1 MQVKELMIPL
11 TDCAKIPEDR
21 NLFDAIMMLEASR
34 QRLDKLDYRPRLVL
48 VDDRELRIVG
58 SLRHFDVMNGLI
70 SRERSGAG
78 KAPMGELIQSCRKA
92 LGEIFHAA
100 RVHQNKNIMYTYSQ
114 EEYVSEEASLEE
126 GICKLVGTSR
136 FAPMTRHLEVIKNCP
151 ERNEEV
157 TRAFPKLKRP
167 LLLRRSVLKNG
178 AIPPGSSR
186 TTGLVMDLLDAYAF
200 FVGPSAHPGGSH
212 CVDCHMVDHRAHSDS
227 HERLTW
233 SGLVCAFR
241 HC

>member
-48 VDDRELRIVG
+48 VYDRELRIVG

-92 LGEIFHAA
+92 LGEIFHTA
-100 RVHQNKNIMYTYSQ
+100 RVIKIKDIMYTYSQ

-126 GICKLVGTSR
+126 GICKLVAGR
-136 FAPMTRHLEVIKNCP
+136 FPNLIVQSGEISTGVFRLSDVFSMLSKDIK
-151 ERNEEV
+151 R
-157 TRAFPKLKRP
+157 
-167 LLLRRSVLKNG
+167 
-178 AIPPGSSR
+178 
-186 TTGLVMDLLDAYAF
+186 
-200 FVGPSAHPGGSH
+200 
-212 CVDCHMVDHRAHSDS
+212 
-227 HERLTW
+227 
-233 SGLVCAFR
+233 SGLK
-241 HC
+241 